1 MEFSILGALQLI
13 GALGFFIYGMKIM
26 SEGIQKIAGNKMR
39 QFLGAMTS
47 NRFAGVFTG
56 FTTTALIQSSSATTV
71 MIVSFVNAG
80 LLTLRQSI
88 GVIMGANIGTTITA
102 WIITILGFKVK
113 MDVLALPIIAFG
125 LPLMFSSN
133 NKYKALSEFLIGFA
147 LLFLGLDALKGAVPN
162 ISNNPEILHFLEEW
176 TSMGVLSTLL
186 FVGIGT
192 IVTVV
197 VQSSSAAMALTL
209 VLCADGIIPFE
220 AAAAMVLGENI
231 GTTITANL
239 AAMVGNIHAKRTA
252 RAHLIFNLFGV
263 IWMVVAFNGV
273 TAGIDKY
280 MVASGAQSPF
290 VTAAAIPAALSIFHT
305 VFNIANAVFLIGLV
319 DFIARTVTKMVPSK
333 GDDEEFRLEYI
344 DTGIML
350 TPELSIMEAKKE
362 VAKFGK
368 ITVRMSGFIRTL
380 LLESDPK
387 KKKKLNEKIKK
398 YEEITDKM
406 EIEISTYLAKVSEN
420 EMTTL
425 TSQRLRGMLSIVNDL
440 ERIGDI
446 FYQMSKTLERKEEE
460 KIWFTPEQRNNVIKI
475 LSKVDEAFEIML
487 KNLESDYG
495 TELMESA
502 VEKEKEINELRNE
515 LRIAHLKDMQNKDY
529 SFKGGMVY
537 NDIFSSCEKIGDH
550 IVPIVFRQVLP
561 ARTI

>member
-1 MEFSILGALQLI
+1 MAFSILGALQLI

-102 WIITILGFKVK
+102 WIITILGFKIK

-147 LLFLGLDALKGAVPN
+147 LLFLGLDALKGAVPD

-176 TSMGVLSTLL
+176 TSMGILSTLL

-192 IVTVV
+192 IMTVV

-398 YEEITDKM
+398 YEEITDQM

-446 FYQMSKTLERKEEE
+446 FYQMSKSLERKEEE

-515 LRIAHLKDMQNKDY
+515 LRIAHLKDMQNKNY

-550 IVPIVFRQVLP
+550 IINVSEAVAGEI
-561 ARTI
+561 

>member
-1 MEFSILGALQLI
+1 
-13 GALGFFIYGMKIM
+13 
-26 SEGIQKIAGNKMR
+26 
-39 QFLGAMTS
+39 
-47 NRFAGVFTG
+47 
-56 FTTTALIQSSSATTV
+56 
-71 MIVSFVNAG
+71 
-80 LLTLRQSI
+80 
-88 GVIMGANIGTTITA
+88 
-102 WIITILGFKVK
+102 
-113 MDVLALPIIAFG
+113 
-125 LPLMFSSN
+125 
-133 NKYKALSEFLIGFA
+133 
-147 LLFLGLDALKGAVPN
+147 
-162 ISNNPEILHFLEEW
+162 
-176 TSMGVLSTLL
+176 
-186 FVGIGT
+186 
-192 IVTVV
+192 
-197 VQSSSAAMALTL
+197 
-209 VLCADGIIPFE
+209 
-220 AAAAMVLGENI
+220 
-231 GTTITANL
+231 
-239 AAMVGNIHAKRTA
+239 
-252 RAHLIFNLFGV
+252 
-263 IWMVVAFNGV
+263 MVVAFNGV

-380 LLESDPK
+380 LLESDSK

-398 YEEITDKM
+398 YEEITDQM

-495 TELMESA
+495 TEPMESA

-515 LRIAHLKDMQNKDY
+515 LRIAHLKDMQNKNY

-550 IVPIVFRQVLP
+550 IVNVSEGVAGEI
-561 ARTI
+561 

>member
-550 IVPIVFRQVLP
+550 IVNVSEGVAGEI
-561 ARTI
+561 

>member
-1 MEFSILGALQLI
+1 MDFSILGALQLI

-102 WIITILGFKVK
+102 WIITILGFKIK

-147 LLFLGLDALKGAVPN
+147 LLFLGLDALKGAVPD

-176 TSMGVLSTLL
+176 TSMGILSTLL

-263 IWMVVAFNGV
+263 IWMVVAFNGI

-398 YEEITDKM
+398 YEEITDQM

-446 FYQMSKTLERKEEE
+446 FYQMSKSLERKEEE

-515 LRIAHLKDMQNKDY
+515 LRIAHLKDMQNKNY

-550 IVPIVFRQVLP
+550 IVNVSEGVAGEI
-561 ARTI
+561 

>member
-398 YEEITDKM
+398 YEEITDQM

-515 LRIAHLKDMQNKDY
+515 LRIAHLKDMQNKNY

-537 NDIFSSCEKIGDH
+537 NDIFSSCEKIGD
-550 IVPIVFRQVLP
+550 PYCKCFR
-561 ARTI
+561 RCCREKFN

>member
-1 MEFSILGALQLI
+1 MAFSILGALQLI

-102 WIITILGFKVK
+102 WIITILGFKIK

-147 LLFLGLDALKGAVPN
+147 LLFLGLDALKGAVPD

-398 YEEITDKM
+398 YEEITDQM

-446 FYQMSKTLERKEEE
+446 FYQMSKSLERKEEE

-495 TELMESA
+495 TELMESS

-515 LRIAHLKDMQNKDY
+515 LRIAHLKDMQNKNY

-550 IVPIVFRQVLP
+550 IVNVSEGVAGEI
-561 ARTI
+561 

>member
-1 MEFSILGALQLI
+1 MAFSILGALQLI

-102 WIITILGFKVK
+102 WIITILGFKIK

-176 TSMGVLSTLL
+176 TSMGILSTLL

-398 YEEITDKM
+398 YEEITDQM

-495 TELMESA
+495 TELMESS

-515 LRIAHLKDMQNKDY
+515 LRIAHLKDMQNKNY

-550 IVPIVFRQVLP
+550 IINVSEAVAGEI
-561 ARTI
+561 

>member
-1 MEFSILGALQLI
+1 
-13 GALGFFIYGMKIM
+13 M

-102 WIITILGFKVK
+102 WIITILGFKIK

-147 LLFLGLDALKGAVPN
+147 LLFLGLDALKGAVPD

-176 TSMGVLSTLL
+176 TSMGILSTLL

-398 YEEITDKM
+398 YEEITDQM

-495 TELMESA
+495 TELMESS

-515 LRIAHLKDMQNKDY
+515 LRIAHLKDMQNKNY

-550 IVPIVFRQVLP
+550 IINVSEAVAGEI
-561 ARTI
+561 

>member
-1 MEFSILGALQLI
+1 MAFSILGALQLI

-102 WIITILGFKVK
+102 WIITILGFKIK

-147 LLFLGLDALKGAVPN
+147 LLFLGLDALKGAVPD

-176 TSMGVLSTLL
+176 TSMGILSTLL

-398 YEEITDKM
+398 YEEITDQM

-446 FYQMSKTLERKEEE
+446 FYQMSKSLERKEEE

-495 TELMESA
+495 TELMESS

-515 LRIAHLKDMQNKDY
+515 LRIAHLKDMQNKNY

-550 IVPIVFRQVLP
+550 IVNVSEGVAGEI
-561 ARTI
+561 

>member
-102 WIITILGFKVK
+102 WIITILGFKIK

-147 LLFLGLDALKGAVPN
+147 LLFLGLDALKGAVPD

-176 TSMGVLSTLL
+176 TSMGILSTLL

-263 IWMVVAFNGV
+263 IWMVVAFNGI

-398 YEEITDKM
+398 YEEITDQM

-446 FYQMSKTLERKEEE
+446 FYQMSKSLERKEEE

-515 LRIAHLKDMQNKDY
+515 LRIAHLKDMQNKNY

-550 IVPIVFRQVLP
+550 IVNVSEGVAGEI
-561 ARTI
+561 

>member
-1 MEFSILGALQLI
+1 MAFSILGALQLI

-102 WIITILGFKVK
+102 WIITILGFKIK

-147 LLFLGLDALKGAVPN
+147 LLFLGLDALKGAVPD

-176 TSMGVLSTLL
+176 TSMGILSTLL

-398 YEEITDKM
+398 YEEITDQM

-446 FYQMSKTLERKEEE
+446 FYQMSKSLERKEEE

-495 TELMESA
+495 TELMESS

-515 LRIAHLKDMQNKDY
+515 LRIAHLKDMQNKNY

-550 IVPIVFRQVLP
+550 IINVSEAVAGEI
-561 ARTI
+561 

>member
-102 WIITILGFKVK
+102 WIITILGFKIK

-147 LLFLGLDALKGAVPN
+147 LLFLGLDALKGAVPD

-350 TPELSIMEAKKE
+350 TPELSLMEAKKE

-398 YEEITDKM
+398 YEEITDQM

-495 TELMESA
+495 TELMESS

-515 LRIAHLKDMQNKDY
+515 LRIAHLKDMQNKNY

-550 IVPIVFRQVLP
+550 IVNVSEGVAGEI
-561 ARTI
+561 

>member
-1 MEFSILGALQLI
+1 MAFSILGALQLI

-102 WIITILGFKVK
+102 WIITILGFKIK

-147 LLFLGLDALKGAVPN
+147 LLFLGLDALKGAVPD

-176 TSMGVLSTLL
+176 TSMGILSTLL

-398 YEEITDKM
+398 YEEITDQM

-446 FYQMSKTLERKEEE
+446 FYQMSKSLERKEEE

-515 LRIAHLKDMQNKDY
+515 LRIAHLKDMQNKNY

-550 IVPIVFRQVLP
+550 IINVSEAVAGEI
-561 ARTI
+561 

>member
-1 MEFSILGALQLI
+1 MAFSILGALQLI

-102 WIITILGFKVK
+102 WIITILGFKIK

-147 LLFLGLDALKGAVPN
+147 LLFLGLDALKGAVPD

-176 TSMGVLSTLL
+176 TSMGILSTLL

-398 YEEITDKM
+398 YEEITDQM

-495 TELMESA
+495 TELMESS

-515 LRIAHLKDMQNKDY
+515 LRIAHLKDMQNKNY

-550 IVPIVFRQVLP
+550 IINVSEAVAGEI
-561 ARTI
+561 

>member
-147 LLFLGLDALKGAVPN
+147 LLFLGLDALKGAVPD

-176 TSMGVLSTLL
+176 TSMGILSTLL

-350 TPELSIMEAKKE
+350 TPELSLMEAKKE

-398 YEEITDKM
+398 YEEITDQM

-495 TELMESA
+495 TELMESS

-515 LRIAHLKDMQNKDY
+515 LRIAHLKDMQNKNY

-550 IVPIVFRQVLP
+550 IVNVSEGVAGEI
-561 ARTI
+561 

>member
-47 NRFAGVFTG
+47 NRFAGIFTG

-102 WIITILGFKVK
+102 WIITILGFKIK

-147 LLFLGLDALKGAVPN
+147 LLFLGLDALKGAVPD

-176 TSMGVLSTLL
+176 TSMGILSTLL

-398 YEEITDKM
+398 YEEITDQM

-446 FYQMSKTLERKEEE
+446 FYQMSKSLERKEEE

-515 LRIAHLKDMQNKDY
+515 LRIAHLKDMQNKNY

-550 IVPIVFRQVLP
+550 IVNVSEGVAGEI
-561 ARTI
+561 

>member
-102 WIITILGFKVK
+102 WIITILGFKIK

-147 LLFLGLDALKGAVPN
+147 LLFLGLDALKGAVPD

-398 YEEITDKM
+398 YEEITDQM

-495 TELMESA
+495 TELMESS

-515 LRIAHLKDMQNKDY
+515 LRIAHLKDMQNKNY

-550 IVPIVFRQVLP
+550 IVNVSEGVAGEI
-561 ARTI
+561 

>member
-147 LLFLGLDALKGAVPN
+147 LLFLGLDALKGAVPD

-350 TPELSIMEAKKE
+350 TPELSLMEAKKE

-398 YEEITDKM
+398 YEEITDQM

-446 FYQMSKTLERKEEE
+446 FYQMSKSLERKEEE

-515 LRIAHLKDMQNKDY
+515 LRIAHLKDMQNKNY

-550 IVPIVFRQVLP
+550 IVNVSEGVAGEI
-561 ARTI
+561 

>member
-47 NRFAGVFTG
+47 NRFAGIFTG

-102 WIITILGFKVK
+102 WIITILGFKIK

-147 LLFLGLDALKGAVPN
+147 LLFLGLDALKGAVPD

-176 TSMGVLSTLL
+176 TSMGILSTLL

-398 YEEITDKM
+398 YEEITDQM

-460 KIWFTPEQRNNVIKI
+460 KIWFAPEQRNNVIKI

-515 LRIAHLKDMQNKDY
+515 LRIAHLKDMQNKNY

-550 IVPIVFRQVLP
+550 IVNVSEGVAGEI
-561 ARTI
+561 

>member
-102 WIITILGFKVK
+102 WIITILGFKIK

-147 LLFLGLDALKGAVPN
+147 LLFLGLDALKGAVPD

-176 TSMGVLSTLL
+176 TSMGILSTLL

-398 YEEITDKM
+398 YEEITDQM

-495 TELMESA
+495 TELMESS

-515 LRIAHLKDMQNKDY
+515 LRIAHLKDMQNKNY

-550 IVPIVFRQVLP
+550 IVNVSEGVAGEI
-561 ARTI
+561 

>member
-1 MEFSILGALQLI
+1 MDFSILGALQLI

-102 WIITILGFKVK
+102 WIITILGFKIK

-147 LLFLGLDALKGAVPN
+147 LLFLGLDALKGAVPD

-263 IWMVVAFNGV
+263 IWMVVAFNGI

-398 YEEITDKM
+398 YEEITDQM

-446 FYQMSKTLERKEEE
+446 FYQMSKSLERKEEE

-515 LRIAHLKDMQNKDY
+515 LRIAHLKDMQNKNY

-550 IVPIVFRQVLP
+550 IVNVSEGVAGEI
-561 ARTI
+561 

>member
-47 NRFAGVFTG
+47 NRFAGIFTG

-102 WIITILGFKVK
+102 WIITILGFKIK

-147 LLFLGLDALKGAVPN
+147 LLFLGLDALKGAVPD

-176 TSMGVLSTLL
+176 TSMGILSTLL

-380 LLESDPK
+380 LLESDSK

-398 YEEITDKM
+398 YEEITDQM

-446 FYQMSKTLERKEEE
+446 FYQMSKSLERKEEE

-495 TELMESA
+495 TEPMESA

-515 LRIAHLKDMQNKDY
+515 LRIAHLKDMQNKNY

-550 IVPIVFRQVLP
+550 IVNVSEGVAGEI
-561 ARTI
+561 

>member
-47 NRFAGVFTG
+47 NRFAGIFTG

-102 WIITILGFKVK
+102 WIITILGFKIK

-147 LLFLGLDALKGAVPN
+147 LLFLGLDALKGAVPD
-162 ISNNPEILHFLEEW
+162 ISNNPEILHFLEKW
-176 TSMGVLSTLL
+176 TSMGILSTLL

-380 LLESDPK
+380 LLESDSK

-398 YEEITDKM
+398 YEEITDQM

-446 FYQMSKTLERKEEE
+446 FYQMSKSLERKEEE

-495 TELMESA
+495 TEPMESA

-515 LRIAHLKDMQNKDY
+515 LRIAHLKDMQNKNY

-550 IVPIVFRQVLP
+550 IVNVSEGVAGEI
-561 ARTI
+561 